1 MRMNEIEVE
10 RADAIELIMLVNIV
24 WYGSS
29 VNVIL

>member
-1 MRMNEIEVE
+1 MNEIEVE